1 MDTRQLEAKA
11 REVRRGTC
19 QMVHRAQTGHI
30 GGALSEAD
38 YLVALY
44 YHVMHVDPANPA
56 LPDRDRFVLSKGHCV
71 EPLYW
76 ILADRGFF
84 PACEL
89 LRFSQPGSRLIG
101 HTNREVPG
109 IEMNT
114 GALGH
119 GLPGACGM
127 ALAAKMDGAS
137 WRTFCLLGDGEL
149 AEGSVWE
156 AAMFASHH
164 ALDNLYVA
172 IDRNHLQI
180 TGPTEEVMALEPL
193 AERWRAFGFDVDE
206 VDGNDIA
213 AVVAAL
219 EASFGRSGRPHL
231 LILDTAKG
239 KGVSFMEGQVDW
251 HFGRLT
257 PQELEQALEDL
268 ADPADAANEEVA
280 S

>member
-1 MDTRQLEAKA
+1 MDIRSLEAKA

-19 QMVHRAQTGHI
+19 QMVHHAQTGHI
-30 GGALSEAD
+30 GGALSETD

-44 YHVMHVDPANPA
+44 YHLLRVDPADPA
-56 LPDRDRFVLSKGHCV
+56 WPDRDRFVLSKGHCV

-76 ILADRGFF
+76 ILADKGFF
-84 PACEL
+84 PREEL
-89 LRFSQPGSRLIG
+89 LQFSQPGSRLIG
-101 HTNREVPG
+101 HTNRAVPG

-119 GLPGACGM
+119 GLSGACGM

-164 ALDNLYVA
+164 VLDNLYVA

-180 TGPTEEVMALEPL
+180 TGPTEEVMAQEPL

-206 VDGNDIA
+206 VDGNDVA

-219 EASFGRSGRPHL
+219 EASFERPGKPHL
-231 LILDTAKG
+231 LVLDTVKG
-239 KGVSFMEGQVDW
+239 KGVSFMEGQVGW

-257 PQELEQALEDL
+257 PQELEQALADL
-268 ADPADAANEEVA
+268 ADPEEVA